1 MHCPVFSVMY
11 VLYSICYVYC
21 RICCV
26 SCVSCTLFA
35 VFAVYAVFA
44 AYATFSEQY
53 LLWMQ
58 YIKCMVFD
66 HIVPAQQHN
75 KSRWEKIKLIYTL
88 LSNNKDLIFNKDD
101 LFPNNKCSMA
111 GEVKGPKGTFDLIYT
126 ARYGTG
132 KGTYVMS
139 YRWLA
144 GLSERYRNKS
154 SRPFC
159 KT

>member
-1 MHCPVFSVMY
+1 MRLLQSAALRRDREH
-11 VLYSICYVYC
+11 
-21 RICCV
+21 
-26 SCVSCTLFA
+26 CVSCTLFA

-58 YIKCMVFD
+58 YIKCMVFAY
-66 HIVPAQQHN
+66 IVPAQHHN
-75 KSRWEKIKLIYTL
+75 KSWWEKIKLMYTL

-111 GEVKGPKGTFDLIYT
+111 GEEKGPKGTFDSIYT

-132 KGTYVMS
+132 KGTCMYILYIHIVG
-139 YRWLA
+139 WPA

-154 SRPFC
+154 
-159 KT
+159 